1 MFLQFYDLC
10 AQIQNT
16 IAGMRQT
23 LLCPQLF
30 QATPA
35 QSGGNLTHPY
45 WPAMGSYLAGYDQ
58 QSQMIN
64 TGAENSNLIGRNSS
78 YNTSFDRP
86 PFMHTSTIPITVF
99 E

>member
-1 MFLQFYDLC
+1 M
-10 AQIQNT
+10 
-16 IAGMRQT
+16 AGMRQR
-23 LLCPQLF
+23 LLYPQLI

-45 WPAMGSYLAGYDQ
+45 WSAMGSYLAGYDQ

-64 TGAENSNLIGRNSS
+64 PGAENSNLTGRNSS
-78 YNTSFDRP
+78 YNTTLNLP
-86 PFMHTSTIPITVF
+86 PFMHTSTIPITDF